1 MRTNLL
7 VDMSA
12 PTANPRRI
20 AAQIEILRRRPDPNE
35 RRKICEYIESTVQEL
50 LRMAENQDLQFLAY
64 LLEVVAVE
72 SNFAKAEWAA
82 HAEHVNIKLQAKL

>member
-12 PTANPRRI
+12 PAANARRI
-20 AAQIEILRRRPDPNE
+20 AAQIEVLRRRPDPNE
-35 RRKICEYIESTVQEL
+35 RQKVCEYIESSVQEL
-50 LRMAENQDLQFLAY
+50 SRMAENHDLQFLTY

-72 SNFAKAEWAA
+72 SSLAKAEWAA
-82 HAEHVNIKLQAKL
+82 QAKRVFQFQAKL